1 VFNPILQGKKFDPDG
16 AYVKKYVPE
25 LRGLN
30 AKYIHEPWDAPSH
43 VLERAGIR
51 IGDTYPA
58 PLIDHKAGRERALA
72 ALAQFKK

>member
-1 VFNPILQGKKFDPDG
+1 
-16 AYVKKYVPE
+16 
-25 LRGLN
+25 
-30 AKYIHEPWDAPSH
+30 APSH